1 MQCETDVAN
10 LFFLIIIIIITA
22 LLISM
27 LLLMPSVL
35 VLDLDIFLFVLGDAV
50 DSIIRLAD
58 FDI

>member
-1 MQCETDVAN
+1 MQCKTDVAN
-10 LFFLIIIIIITA
+10 LFLIIIIIIAA

-27 LLLMPSVL
+27 LLMPSVL

-50 DSIIRLAD
+50 DSILRLAD

>member
-1 MQCETDVAN
+1 
-10 LFFLIIIIIITA
+10 
-22 LLISM
+22 M

>member
-10 LFFLIIIIIITA
+10 LFLIIIIIITA

-27 LLLMPSVL
+27 LLMPSVL

-50 DSIIRLAD
+50 DSILRLGD

>member
-10 LFFLIIIIIITA
+10 LFGIIIAITA

-35 VLDLDIFLFVLGDAV
+35 GLDLDIFLFVLGDVV
-50 DSIIRLAD
+50 DSILRLAD